1 MNTKKKNLSRLA
13 IASRLRIARERA
25 GLSQHQVAKIL
36 GWHRPTISEIEA
48 GRRKVAAEE
57 VVTLAELYGV
67 NIPWVVGVEQVSEA
81 QDDRIT
87 VAARELGK
95 LKENDLER
103 VLELIRSLKE

>member
-1 MNTKKKNLSRLA
+1 MNTTKKDVSRA
-13 IASRLRIARERA
+13 TIASRLRIARERA
-25 GLSQHQVAKIL
+25 GLSQHQVAKVL
-36 GWHRPTISEIEA
+36 DWHRPTVSEIEA
-48 GRRKVAAEE
+48 GRRRVAAEE

-67 NIPWVVGVEQVSEA
+67 NIPWIVGGGQVSET

-95 LKENDLER
+95 LRENDLER

>member
-1 MNTKKKNLSRLA
+1 MNTKKKNVPSAA
-13 IASRLRIARERA
+13 IASRLRIARERS
-25 GLSQHQVAKIL
+25 GLSQSQVAKIL
-36 GWHRPTISEIEA
+36 GLHRPTVSEIEA
-48 GRRKVAAEE
+48 GRRRVVAEE

-67 NIPWVVGVEQVSEA
+67 NIPWIVGAEQVAET

>member
-1 MNTKKKNLSRLA
+1 VKTTKKDVSRVA

-25 GLSQHQVAKIL
+25 GLSQNQVAKIL
-36 GWHRPTISEIEA
+36 GWHRPTVSEIET

-57 VVTLAELYGV
+57 VVALAELYGV
-67 NIPWVVGVEQVSEA
+67 NVPWIIGAEEVSET